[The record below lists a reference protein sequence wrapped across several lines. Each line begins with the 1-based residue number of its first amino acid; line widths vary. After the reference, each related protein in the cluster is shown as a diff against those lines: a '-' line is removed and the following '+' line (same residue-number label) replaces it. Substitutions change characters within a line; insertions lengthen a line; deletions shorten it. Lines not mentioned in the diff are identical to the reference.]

1 MEEKEINNQEVVS
14 DKPRAKSKG
23 MNLPNKL
30 TVLRAIMVP
39 IFVACMIYIP
49 DPIVCGFVASIVFII
64 TATTDVLDGRIARKY
79 GLITNF
85 GKFMDPVADKFM
97 VFAALLTMC
106 ARIEAIR
113 GILVWTTAIVFFRE
127 LAVTSLRMICAGI
140 KDVGVVSASVF
151 GKAKTLTQVIG
162 IVAVLVEYAVIEG
175 RVLNTMWILSYVSL
189 IMIIIMTVGSG
200 VDYLKSYGKH
210 INPEE

>member
-1 MEEKEINNQEVVS
+1 MKKKENNNQEVMS
-14 DKPRAKSKG
+14 EKPKAKKKG

-30 TVLRAIMVP
+30 TILRAIMVP

-49 DPIVCGFVASIVFII
+49 DPIVCGFVASIVFIL
-64 TATTDVLDGRIARKY
+64 TATTDVLDGNIARKY

-113 GILVWTTAIVFFRE
+113 GILIWTTAIVFFRE
-127 LAVTSLRMICAGI
+127 LAVTSLRMICAGTEG
-140 KDVGVVSASVF
+140 GVVSASIF
-151 GKAKTLTQVIG
+151 GKAKTLTQVIA
-162 IVAVLVEYAVIEG
+162 IVAVLIEYAVIEG
-175 RVLNTMWILSYVSL
+175 RILNTMWILSYVA
-189 IMIIIMTVGSG
+189 MIAVIIMTVGSG
-200 VDYLKSYGKH
+200 LDYLKTYGKH

>member
-1 MEEKEINNQEVVS
+1 MEKKENNNQEVVS
-14 DKPRAKSKG
+14 EKPKAKKKG

-30 TVLRAIMVP
+30 TILRAIMVP

-64 TATTDVLDGRIARKY
+64 TATTDVLDGNIARKY

-113 GILVWTTAIVFFRE
+113 GILIWTTAIVFFRE
-127 LAVTSLRMICAGI
+127 LAVTSLRMICAGTE
-140 KDVGVVSASVF
+140 VGVVSASIF
-151 GKAKTLTQVIG
+151 GKAKTLTQVIA
-162 IVAVLVEYAVIEG
+162 IVAVLIEYAVIEG
-175 RVLNTMWILSYVSL
+175 RILNTMWILSYVA
-189 IMIIIMTVGSG
+189 MIAVIIMTVGSG
-200 VDYLKSYGKH
+200 LDYLKTYGKH

>member
-1 MEEKEINNQEVVS
+1 MKKKENNNQEVMS
-14 DKPRAKSKG
+14 EKPKAKKKG

-30 TVLRAIMVP
+30 TILRALMVP

-64 TATTDVLDGRIARKY
+64 TATTDVLDGNIARKY

-113 GILVWTTAIVFFRE
+113 GILIWTTAIVFFRE
-127 LAVTSLRMICAGI
+127 LAVTSLRMICAGTE
-140 KDVGVVSASVF
+140 VGVVSASIF
-151 GKAKTLTQVIG
+151 GKAKTLTQVIA
-162 IVAVLVEYAVIEG
+162 IVAVLIEYAVIEG
-175 RVLNTMWILSYVSL
+175 RILNTMWILSYVA
-189 IMIIIMTVGSG
+189 MIAVIIMTVGSG
-200 VDYLKSYGKH
+200 IDYLRTYGKH

>member
-1 MEEKEINNQEVVS
+1 MKKKENNNQEVMS
-14 DKPRAKSKG
+14 EKPKAKKKG

-30 TVLRAIMVP
+30 TILRALMVP
-39 IFVACMIYIP
+39 IFIACMIYIP
-49 DPIVCGFVASIVFII
+49 DPIVCGFVASIVFIL
-64 TATTDVLDGRIARKY
+64 TATTDVLDGNIARKY

-113 GILVWTTAIVFFRE
+113 GILIWTTAIVFFRE
-127 LAVTSLRMICAGI
+127 LAVTSLRMICAGTE
-140 KDVGVVSASVF
+140 VGVVSASIF
-151 GKAKTLTQVIG
+151 GKAKTLTQVIA
-162 IVAVLVEYAVIEG
+162 IVAVLIEYAVIEG
-175 RVLNTMWILSYVSL
+175 RILNTMWILSYVA
-189 IMIIIMTVGSG
+189 MIAVIIMTVGSG
-200 VDYLKSYGKH
+200 LDYLKTYGKH

>member
-1 MEEKEINNQEVVS
+1 MEKKENNNQEVVS
-14 DKPRAKSKG
+14 EKPKAKKKG

-30 TVLRAIMVP
+30 TILRAIMVP

-49 DPIVCGFVASIVFII
+49 DPIVCGFVASIVFIL
-64 TATTDVLDGRIARKY
+64 TATTDVLDGNIARKY

-85 GKFMDPVADKFM
+85 GKYMDPVADKFM

-113 GILVWTTAIVFFRE
+113 GILIWTTAIVFFRE
-127 LAVTSLRMICAGI
+127 LAVTSLRMICAGTE
-140 KDVGVVSASVF
+140 VGVVSASIF
-151 GKAKTLTQVIG
+151 GKAKTLTQVIA
-162 IVAVLVEYAVIEG
+162 IVAVLIEYAVIEG
-175 RVLNTMWILSYVSL
+175 RILNTMWILSYVA
-189 IMIIIMTVGSG
+189 MIAVIIMTVGSAL
-200 VDYLKSYGKH
+200 DYLKTYGKH

>member
-1 MEEKEINNQEVVS
+1 MKKKENNNQEVMS
-14 DKPRAKSKG
+14 EKPKAKKKG

-30 TVLRAIMVP
+30 TILRALMVP
-39 IFVACMIYIP
+39 IFIACMIYIP

-64 TATTDVLDGRIARKY
+64 TATTDVLDGNIARKY

-113 GILVWTTAIVFFRE
+113 GILIWTTAIVFFRE
-127 LAVTSLRMICAGI
+127 LAVTSLRMICAGTE
-140 KDVGVVSASVF
+140 VGVVSASIF
-151 GKAKTLTQVIG
+151 GKAKTLTQVIA
-162 IVAVLVEYAVIEG
+162 IVAVLIEYAVIEG
-175 RVLNTMWILSYVSL
+175 RILNTMWILSYVA
-189 IMIIIMTVGSG
+189 MIAVIIMTVGSG
-200 VDYLKSYGKH
+200 LDYLKTYGKH

>member
-1 MEEKEINNQEVVS
+1 MKKKENNNQEVVS
-14 DKPRAKSKG
+14 EKPKAKKKG

-30 TVLRAIMVP
+30 TILRALMVP
-39 IFVACMIYIP
+39 IFIACMIYIP
-49 DPIVCGFVASIVFII
+49 DPIVCGFVASIVFIL
-64 TATTDVLDGRIARKY
+64 TATTDVLDGNIARKY

-113 GILVWTTAIVFFRE
+113 GILIWTTAIVFFRE
-127 LAVTSLRMICAGI
+127 LAVTSLRMICAGTE
-140 KDVGVVSASVF
+140 VGVVSASIF
-151 GKAKTLTQVIG
+151 GKAKTLTQVIA
-162 IVAVLVEYAVIEG
+162 IVAVLIEYAVIEG
-175 RVLNTMWILSYVSL
+175 RILNTMWILSYVA
-189 IMIIIMTVGSG
+189 MIAVIIMTVGSG
-200 VDYLKSYGKH
+200 LDYLKTYGKH

>member
-1 MEEKEINNQEVVS
+1 MKKKENNNQEVMS
-14 DKPRAKSKG
+14 EKPKAKKKG

-30 TVLRAIMVP
+30 TILRALMVP
-39 IFVACMIYIP
+39 IFIACMIYIP
-49 DPIVCGFVASIVFII
+49 DPIVCGFVASIVFIL
-64 TATTDVLDGRIARKY
+64 TATTDVLDGNIARKY

-113 GILVWTTAIVFFRE
+113 GILIWTTAIVFFRE
-127 LAVTSLRMICAGI
+127 LAVTSLRMICAGTE
-140 KDVGVVSASVF
+140 VGVVSASIF
-151 GKAKTLTQVIG
+151 GKAKTLTQVIA
-162 IVAVLVEYAVIEG
+162 IVAVLIEYAVIEG
-175 RVLNTMWILSYVSL
+175 RILNTMWILSYVA
-189 IMIIIMTVGSG
+189 MIAVIIMTVGSG
-200 VDYLKSYGKH
+200 IDYLRTYGKH